1 MKQRFFRSLAD
12 LRFAIAILLIIASFS
27 IIGTVIEQD
36 QSIEVYKLNYPLT
49 NRVFG
54 FLSWD
59 IIIKFGFDHV
69 YKTWWFITA
78 LVLFGL
84 SLLTCTILQQLPGLQ
99 ISRRCQFFRNPQQF
113 QRLKVSTQI
122 KNTNLQKLVSN
133 IKQTQYS
140 VFHQRNII
148 YAYKGL
154 IGRIA
159 PIIVHFSMILIL
171 IGTVLGA
178 VNGFKAQEI
187 IPKTETFH
195 IQNVLSNGQFTVIP
209 KVSTRINDFWITY
222 TKQTTINQ
230 FYSDISILNVEGN
243 EIDRKTIF
251 VNSPAQ
257 YRGIKYYQTDWNL
270 IGLRIENENHEALQ
284 YPLINFGNTQNKI
297 WITWIPKT
305 FEFDTGIIVLMDNLQ
320 GYCSIYNEFG
330 EFLGNLELNE
340 FGNRNFPITLIDILS
355 STGLQIKT
363 DPGIP
368 LIYTGFFFLMIS
380 TLISYITYSQIW
392 VIKQNKNLFI
402 GGTTTR
408 ATFEFEIE
416 FFKLI
421 KSTTIQ

>member
-1 MKQRFFRSLAD
+1 MKQRFFKSLAD
-12 LRFAIAILLIIASFS
+12 LRFAIAILLIIASVS

-59 IIIKFGFDHV
+59 IILKFGFDHV
-69 YKTWWFITA
+69 YKTWWFITFI
-78 LVLFGL
+78 VLFGI
-84 SLLTCTILQQLPGLQ
+84 SLLTCTVLQQLPSLK
-99 ISRRCQFFRNPQQF
+99 ISRRCQFFRRAQQF
-113 QRLKVSTQI
+113 QRLKISTKLQNLNFYKFLFKI
-122 KNTNLQKLVSN
+122 KE
-133 IKQTQYS
+133 TQYS
-140 VFHQRNII
+140 VFHQKNII

-171 IGTVLGA
+171 IGTVVGSI
-178 VNGFKAQEI
+178 NGFKAQEI
-187 IPKTETFH
+187 VPKTETFH
-195 IQNVLSNGQFTVIP
+195 IQNILSNGQLTLIP

-230 FYSDISILNVEGN
+230 FYSDISILNVDGN
-243 EIDRKTIF
+243 EIERKTIF
-251 VNSPAQ
+251 VNSPARYQ
-257 YRGIKYYQTDWNL
+257 GINYYQTDWNL
-270 IGLRIENENHEALQ
+270 IGLRIQNDQGQLLQ
-284 YPLINFGNTQNKI
+284 YPLINLGNSQSKV
-297 WITWIPKT
+297 WITWIPSTLDLKQGFILLT
-305 FEFDTGIIVLMDNLQ
+305 DNLQ

-330 EFLGNLELNE
+330 QFLGNLEVNE
-340 FGNRNFPITLIDILS
+340 LFNKNFPITLVDILS

-368 LIYTGFFFLMIS
+368 LIYTGFLFLMLS

-392 VIKQNKNLFI
+392 VIKDKNKMFI
-402 GGTTTR
+402 GGNTTR
-408 ATFEFEIE
+408 ATFDFEIE

-421 KSTTIQ
+421 KT

>member
-1 MKQRFFRSLAD
+1 MKQRFFRSIAD

-27 IIGTVIEQD
+27 VIGTVIEQD
-36 QSIEVYKLNYPLT
+36 QSIETYKLNYPLT
-49 NRVFG
+49 NKVFG

-59 IIIKFGFDHV
+59 IILKFGFDHV
-69 YKTWWFITA
+69 YKTWWFITF
-78 LVLFGL
+78 LVLFGV
-84 SLLTCTILQQLPGLQ
+84 SLLTCTILQQLPGLK
-99 ISRRCQFFRNPQQF
+99 ISRRCQFFRTSQQF
-113 QRLKVSTQI
+113 QRLKISTEL
-122 KNTNLQKLVSN
+122 KNSNFYKLLAN
-133 IKQTQYS
+133 IKKTEYS
-140 VFHQRNII
+140 IFHQRNLV

-159 PIIVHFSMILIL
+159 PIVVHFSMILIL
-171 IGTVLGA
+171 IGTVLGS

-195 IQNVLSNGQFTVIP
+195 IQNILSNGQFTLIP

-243 EIDRKTIF
+243 EIGRKTIY
-251 VNSPAQ
+251 VNSPAG
-257 YRGIKYYQTDWNL
+257 YRGVKYYQTDWNL
-270 IGLRIENENHEALQ
+270 IGLRIKTEKQEILQ
-284 YPLINFGNTQNKI
+284 YPLINFGNVQNKI
-297 WITWIPKT
+297 WITWIPKNINL
-305 FEFDTGIIVLMDNLQ
+305 DTGIIILIDNLQ

-330 EFLGNLELNE
+330 EFVGNLELNE
-340 FGNRNFPITLIDILS
+340 YGNLNFPITLVDVLT

-368 LIYTGFFFLMIS
+368 LIYTGFFFLMVS

-392 VIKQNKNLFI
+392 VIKDKKNIFI

-408 ATFEFEIE
+408 ATFDFELE

-421 KSTTIQ
+421 KT